1 MELRRIIGNTFF
13 IVLGFLSGCGFDDA
27 PGDQPA
33 PKIEI
38 VQVET
43 FKPVLPAAKVTNDVD
58 FNGLDDFKSLGIPE
72 GWGNEKT
79 WQSLR

>member
-1 MELRRIIGNTFF
+1 MIMRIFANAFF
-13 IVLGFLSGCGFDDA
+13 IVLGFLSGCGFDEE
-27 PGDQPA
+27 PVDQPA

-43 FKPVLPAAKVTNDVD
+43 FKPALPAAKASKEEN
-58 FNGLDDFKSLGIPE
+58 FEGLDDFASLGIPE

-79 WQSLR
+79 W